1 MSAAKYN
8 MDYSATLDYI
18 DSFINFEKIPQY
30 SYVSSFNL
38 ERQRAFLRAL
48 GNPHKDLKTI
58 HVAGSKGKGSTCAII
73 AEILKSAG
81 YRVGLYTSP
90 HLLDARERISVLG
103 EIIGEAEF
111 TGLIERIKPTA
122 ERFRDHQ
129 ELGRLSFFEVLTA
142 IAFLYFKEK
151 GVDFAVLETGL
162 GGRLDATNVTQ
173 PIVCGITN
181 ISKEHTDKLGD
192 SLEAIAR
199 EKAGII
205 KAGGV
210 VVSVLQQRE
219 VIDVIRKACK
229 EKEARLLE
237 LGNDIKYSIIESNEF
252 GQVFDLDVR
261 SYSYKG
267 LEINLIGRHQ
277 VENAALAIG
286 MLKGSIDVGESAVR
300 AGLKGVSWPGR
311 LQVIHREPYVILD
324 GAQNVVSI
332 KAVLSSIKEIF
343 CYKRLICIFGI
354 SGDKDIKGVSAE
366 LDTLSDMM
374 ILSRSQNERAVSPDS
389 LKEYFFKPRVEVRDS
404 VNEAMSFGL
413 RIAHKEDLILVT
425 GSLYVVGEAM
435 RFFKLFECP
444 SVQDQRVA

>member
-1 MSAAKYN
+1 M
-8 MDYSATLDYI
+8 
-18 DSFINFEKIPQY
+18 
-30 SYVSSFNL
+30 
-38 ERQRAFLRAL
+38 
-48 GNPHKDLKTI
+48 
-58 HVAGSKGKGSTCAII
+58 
-73 AEILKSAG
+73 
-81 YRVGLYTSP
+81 
-90 HLLDARERISVLG
+90 LG
-103 EIIGEAEF
+103 EVIGEAEF
-111 TGLIERIKPTA
+111 TGLIERIKPVA
-122 ERFRDHQ
+122 EEFRDHQ
-129 ELGRLSFFEVLTA
+129 ELGRLSFFEILTA
-142 IAFLYFKEK
+142 VAFLYFKERD
-151 GVDFAVLETGL
+151 VDFAVLETGL

-181 ISKEHTDKLGD
+181 ISKEHTDKLGG
-192 SLEAIAR
+192 SLEAIAK

-205 KAGGV
+205 KAGGS
-210 VVSVLQQRE
+210 VVSVLQKRE

-261 SYSYKG
+261 GCSYKG

-286 MLKGSIDVGESAVR
+286 MLKGSIRVGESAVR

-311 LQVIHREPYVILD
+311 LQVIQREPYVVLD
-324 GAQNVVSI
+324 GAQNVISI
-332 KAVLSSIKEIF
+332 KAVSSSIKEIF

-366 LDTLSDMM
+366 LDTLSDIM
-374 ILSRSQNERAVSPDS
+374 ILSRSQNERAVSPGS
-389 LKEYFFKPRVEVRDS
+389 LKEYFSKPRVEVRGS
-404 VNEAMSFGL
+404 VNEAVSFGL

-435 RFFKLFECP
+435 RFFNLSKCP
-444 SVQDQRVA
+444 SIQGQRVA